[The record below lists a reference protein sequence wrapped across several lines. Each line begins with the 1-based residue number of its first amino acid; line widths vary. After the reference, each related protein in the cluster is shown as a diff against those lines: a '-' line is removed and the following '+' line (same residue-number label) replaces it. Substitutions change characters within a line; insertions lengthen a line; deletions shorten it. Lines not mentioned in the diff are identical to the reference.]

1 MWLGKKGERMKKIF
15 IVLTLILLSFGLFAA
30 KPVVAVWEI
39 DNKTVGK
46 NKLSQYDAELI
57 ADLMRDELV
66 QSQEFTVMSK
76 DEMESAIAQHVKKS
90 HQLNKDKNYAIELG
104 KQISARY
111 VVTSWIKTDGNS
123 FRMFAEIT
131 DTETA
136 TTTHSGKAKFNKN
149 DDSKDMAIAGLIRQL
164 LGERD
169 ESLRPKKSDDQLACE
184 KARSSRD
191 AAGWIAYK
199 KRYPDGICIEE
210 ADKELDKMGCELAKS
225 RNTVEDWEKYLDHH
239 PKGICSMDADMAIL
253 RLKRQEKSG
262 NSGNSGSSSG
272 YAGSNNSSAR
282 DAKACEYAE
291 EEDSLEAWQDYLD
304 SFPDGECEMK
314 AKGKI
319 RKFQKEREKQ
329 EQAARY
335 LKDRKIGNLIW
346 SDPSSNKMNWSS
358 AKQYCEDLTESGFTD
373 WRLPN
378 IDELRTLIQNH
389 SETQTGGS
397 CPISEKAG
405 ITRSVMGIGGL
416 CNGRNGSNFSKL
428 GDTKEFWSSTTA
440 SYGSGKYAFFIDFND
455 GGLLEIA
462 KTCKHYIRCVR

>member
-1 MWLGKKGERMKKIF
+1 MKKIF

-76 DEMESAIAQHVKKS
+76 EEMESAIAQHVKKS

-136 TTTHSGKAKFNKN
+136 TTTHSGRAKFVM
-149 DDSKDMAIAGLIRQL
+149 DGDSKDIAIASLIRQL

-184 KARSSRD
+184 QARSSSD
-191 AAGWIAYK
+191 PAGWIAYK
-199 KRYPDGICIEE
+199 KRYPNGICIEE
-210 ADKELDKMGCELAKS
+210 AGKELDRSGCELARS
-225 RNTVEDWEKYLDHH
+225 QNTIEAWEKYLQRHNN
-239 PKGICSMDADMAIL
+239 GTCAFEAEEAII
-253 RLKRQEKSG
+253 RLKHPNRSSNTQTPSYDQP
-262 NSGNSGSSSG
+262 SGSSS
-272 YAGSNNSSAR
+272 R
-282 DAKACEYAE
+282 DAKACKYAQNE
-291 EEDSLEAWQDYLD
+291 NSLEAWQDYLD
-304 SFPDGECEMK
+304 SFPDGECSFE
-314 AKGKI
+314 AKGNI
-319 RKFQKEREKQ
+319 RKLKQ
-329 EQAARY
+329 HT
-335 LKDRKIGNLIW
+335 NLQW
-346 SDPSSNKMNWSS
+346 SSKSPNTMSSNEALN
-358 AKQYCEDLTESGFTD
+358 YCKNLSEKGFND

-389 SETQTGGS
+389 PGTVTGGS
-397 CPISEKAG
+397 CKISERTKKLAWEDW
-405 ITRSVMGIGGL
+405 TEDCEFRSGH
-416 CNGRNGSNFSKL
+416 NFSKL
-428 GDTKEFWSSTTA
+428 GDTGFFWSS
-440 SYGSGKYAFFIDFND
+440 SIRSFDRNGLWSVGFDSGEVLGVGILSAAYV
-455 GGLLEIA
+455 
-462 KTCKHYIRCVR
+462 RCVR